1 MARSLRVEYAGA
13 YYHVMAR
20 GNRRE
25 EIFLDEEDRRF
36 FLKAVSEVCAQTGW
50 RVHAWVVMGNHYHL
64 FIETPEAN
72 LVEGMKWLQNT
83 YTRRFNV
90 RHRAWGRVFGD
101 RYKSV
106 VVEGELPEYYGS
118 LVDYIHLNPARAGIV
133 SGRRGE
139 SLQDYRWSSL
149 AGGYALPAG
158 KRPRWLAAD
167 VGMERLGY
175 SDTAAGRRKMV
186 EELDRRARSE
196 GRQSGL
202 VPLPAEVDARM
213 SHLRRG
219 WYWGRQEFA
228 EKLRR
233 LMEPRLQSAKSRA
246 YLRTPQR
253 VSHGLE
259 EAERLV
265 LEGIKAAGLATKELE
280 GLPGGDPRKV
290 ALGKLVRE
298 RTVASCGWLAAR
310 LKMRSAANV
319 SQTLRRTEWKRLI
332 KRLPRTLAEYIAE
345 ERMNE

>member
-1 MARSLRVEYAGA
+1 MGMARSLRIEYAGA
-13 YYHVMAR
+13 YYHVIAR
-20 GNRRE
+20 GNRPE

-36 FLKAVSEVCAQTGW
+36 FLKAVSKVCAQTGW
-50 RVHAWVVMGNHYHL
+50 RVHAWVIMGNHYHL

-83 YTRRFNV
+83 YTRRFNL
-90 RHRAWGRVFGD
+90 RHRARGRVFGD

-118 LVDYIHLNPARAGIV
+118 LVEYIHLNPARVGIV

-139 SLQDYRWSSL
+139 KVLDYRWSSL
-149 AGGYALPAG
+149 AGGYALPAA
-158 KRPRWLAAD
+158 KRPKWLAAD
-167 VGMERLGY
+167 VGLERLGY
-175 SDTAAGRRKMV
+175 RDTAVGRRKIV
-186 EELDRRARSE
+186 KDLNRRALSE

-202 VPLPAEVDARM
+202 VPLPDEVDARR

-228 EKLRR
+228 EKLRTM
-233 LMEPRLQSAKSRA
+233 MEPRIQSPKSRA
-246 YLRTPQR
+246 SLRTPPR

-265 LEGIKAAGLATKELE
+265 VEGIKAAGLATKELE

-319 SQTLRRTEWKRLI
+319 SQTLRKTDWKSLS

-345 ERMNE
+345 ERS

>member
-1 MARSLRVEYAGA
+1 M
-13 YYHVMAR
+13 
-20 GNRRE
+20 
-25 EIFLDEEDRRF
+25 
-36 FLKAVSEVCAQTGW
+36 
-50 RVHAWVVMGNHYHL
+50 
-64 FIETPEAN
+64 
-72 LVEGMKWLQNT
+72 
-83 YTRRFNV
+83 
-90 RHRAWGRVFGD
+90 
-101 RYKSV
+101 
-106 VVEGELPEYYGS
+106 
-118 LVDYIHLNPARAGIV
+118 

-233 LMEPRLQSAKSRA
+233 LMGPRLQSAKSRA

-345 ERMNE
+345 ERR

>member
-1 MARSLRVEYAGA
+1 MARSLRIEYAGA

-50 RVHAWVVMGNHYHL
+50 MVHAWVIMGNHYHL

-118 LVDYIHLNPARAGIV
+118 LVDYIHLNSARAGIV

-139 SLQDYRWSSL
+139 SVLDYPWSSL
-149 AGGYALPAG
+149 AGGYALPTG
-158 KRPRWLAAD
+158 KRPKWLAAA
-167 VGMERLGY
+167 VGLERLGY
-175 SDTAAGRRKMV
+175 RDTAAGRRKMV
-186 EELDRRARSE
+186 EELDRRALSE

-202 VPLPAEVDARM
+202 VPLPEEVDARM

-233 LMEPRLQSAKSRA
+233 LMGPRMQSAKSRA
-246 YLRTPQR
+246 HLRTPQR
-253 VSHGLE
+253 VSHGPK

-319 SQTLRRTEWKRLI
+319 SQTLRRTEWKSLL

-345 ERMNE
+345 ERS